1 MSINTFQGPEK
12 FTVFEESVLPR
23 TLACSEAPF
32 GVCLLVLARVRPT
45 HCAAVET
52 HSFVLSLG
60 GEFSVAAR
68 CGSFDVTVG
77 IREFIDE
84 AVLSM
89 KCCGGQFV
97 GCVLRAGEAPP
108 SNLE

>member
-12 FTVFEESVLPR
+12 FTVFEESVLPG

-32 GVCLLVLARVRPT
+32 GVCLLVLAT
-45 HCAAVET
+45 HCVAVET